1 MNSLRVDFGVE
12 KCMDKVFKLGQMVHD
27 MRKINQTPLKF
38 IFVMSCVQFD
48 STQHKVEELTVGQY
62 KDDKMHGS
70 GSYTASDGSRYEEM
84 HSNMLLYPHEI

>member
-1 MNSLRVDFGVE
+1 MVDDIRKLIYQSRRISSFALIYDLTFSKVVLMNSLRVDFGVE

-48 STQHKVEELTVGQY
+48 ST
-62 KDDKMHGS
+62 
-70 GSYTASDGSRYEEM
+70 
-84 HSNMLLYPHEI
+84 